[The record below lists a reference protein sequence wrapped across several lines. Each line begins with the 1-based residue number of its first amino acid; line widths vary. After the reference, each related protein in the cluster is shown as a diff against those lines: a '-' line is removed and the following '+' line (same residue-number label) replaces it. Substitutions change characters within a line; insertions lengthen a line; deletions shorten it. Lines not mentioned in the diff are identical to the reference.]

1 MAGGCRK
8 YISTKE
14 LCAPLCPSKFSLSET
29 ISKSHHQF
37 AMELTNFFLLLAA
50 LTPLAVADNGLLYG
64 RAAKSALL
72 ARDDVPLKAMVMV
85 KRSNVEMVYARIQR
99 DIFYGGFED
108 SLNKRQ
114 LCGSGETC
122 SAACA
127 SCGSGFKWCG
137 TETGGSCD
145 CSDENG
151 SCTGGG
157 SGGSG
162 GGGGES
168 TLWA

>member
-1 MAGGCRK
+1 
-8 YISTKE
+8 
-14 LCAPLCPSKFSLSET
+14 
-29 ISKSHHQF
+29 
-37 AMELTNFFLLLAA
+37 MELTNFFLLLAA
-50 LTPLAVADNGLLYG
+50 LTPLAVANDGLLYG
-64 RAAKSALL
+64 RAAKSSLL
-72 ARDDVPLKAMVMV
+72 SRDDVPLKAMAMA

-108 SLNKRQ
+108 SLKKRQ
-114 LCGSGETC
+114 LCGSGKTC

-127 SCGSGFKWCG
+127 SCGSGIIWCG

-145 CSDENG
+145 CSDETG

-162 GGGGES
+162 GGGGGKS
-168 TLWA
+168 TLGICFN